1 MKNFIKYYICPLI
14 NIFFLIITKIFLKKK
29 YQFRVIMY
37 HDIKKNNL
45 RLLYNQLFEL
55 QKEWRFI
62 HPKELSTITK
72 KNYII
77 KENLL
82 LLTVDDGFFSSKLIA
97 TKVLEKLNIKGVFF
111 CVTNFLDIKNRNDAL
126 NFSVNRIKLF
136 PEDKNSKKINLDW
149 NDARFLLKKGHT
161 IGAHTITH
169 QKLSELNDYKK
180 IKEEIVKP
188 QNIMKNKLGVKIKHF
203 AFTFG
208 DITCFNPKSYLIAK
222 KNYNYV
228 FSAVRGNNYK
238 KNNKHFYYRDEL
250 NPLYSANLVNFF
262 LNGMSYLYY
271 YFVDKKFLK
280 YK

>member
-1 MKNFIKYYICPLI
+1 MLKFIKTYFCPSIYI
-14 NIFFLIITKIFLKKK
+14 IFYLFKKLLLKKN
-29 YQFRVIMY
+29 YQFRVVMY

-45 RLLYNQLFEL
+45 PLLYSQLL
-55 QKEWRFI
+55 KLKKKWRFI
-62 HPKELSTITK
+62 DPKELTTLAK

-97 TKVLEKLNIKGVFF
+97 TKVLEKLNIKGIFF
-111 CVTNFLDIKNRNDAL
+111 CVTNFLDIKNRDDAL
-126 NFSVNRIKLF
+126 NFSVNRIKLI
-136 PEDKNSKKINLDW
+136 PEDKNSKKINMDW
-149 NDARFLLKKGHT
+149 NDAKFLLKKGHS
-161 IGAHTITH
+161 IGAHTVTH
-169 QKLSELNDYKK
+169 QKLSELNDNKK
-180 IKEEIVKP
+180 IREEIIKP
-188 QNIMKNKLGVKIKHF
+188 KNIMRNKLGVKIKHF

-208 DITCFNPKSYLIAK
+208 DITCFNPTSYLIAK

-238 KNNKHFYYRDEL
+238 KTNRYFYYRDEL

-262 LNGMSYLYY
+262 LNGLSYLFY